1 MRTAAIALSCHSRQ
15 SPTSPVEGRERLQRR
30 DNQRP
35 DGLAEVV
42 LYKADPGAGRHDRP
56 RSDERAVAKPLATK
70 TLIAVLHAARRKADV
85 SLSAAINCP
94 SF

>member
-1 MRTAAIALSCHSRQ
+1 MALVSLARSTCPAGQ
-15 SPTSPVEGRERLQRR
+15 AKCRERLNRR
-30 DNQRP
+30 DHQRP

-56 RSDERAVAKPLATK
+56 RSDEPAVAKPLATK

-85 SLSAAINCP
+85 SLSATINCP